1 MCKEDVEI
9 AEDSLYEQ
17 RVEEL
22 KEISKSILELIKG
35 GKLSPDDEK
44 RLELLTKREAS
55 LQEYVKKFMIVNFDY
70 GDEDDD

>member
-1 MCKEDVEI
+1 MCKEDIEI

-55 LQEYVKKFMIVNFDY
+55 LQEYVKKFMIVNFDC

>member
-35 GKLSPDDEK
+35 GMLSPDDEK

>member
-22 KEISKSILELIKG
+22 KEISKSILMLIKEG
-35 GKLSPDDEK
+35 MLSPDDEK